1 MAHGRKKP
9 RQPRVLRNPIEHA
22 LLGATKLM
30 EFEISDTLAPTLECA
45 ARLQAGTATEDQHTA
60 VHTILLIAQ
69 DIEKTGVVRGLRAHI
84 DAGLAAL
91 QAQRERAMATG
102 TWHPPAPEPAET
114 GAINEALHLHRFQLR
129 HVSASEL
136 QAVTRKLIARTTSTG
151 GQAVR
156 CAGQSL
162 GLGLGLGQ

>member
-1 MAHGRKKP
+1 MAHGRRKP
-9 RQPRVLRNPIEHA
+9 RQPRALRNPIQHA
-22 LLGATKLM
+22 LLGATTLM
-30 EFEISDTLAPTLECA
+30 ACEISDTLAPTLGCA
-45 ARLQAGTATEDQHTA
+45 ARLQAGTATEDQHTV
-60 VHTILLIAQ
+60 VHTVLLVALC
-69 DIEKTGVVRGLRAHI
+69 IEKTGVVRGLRAHI

-91 QAQRERAMATG
+91 QAQRARAMATG
-102 TWHPPAPEPAET
+102 TWQPPTPEPAET
-114 GAINEALHLHRFQLR
+114 AAIGEALHLHRFQLQ

-162 GLGLGLGQ
+162 GLGLGQ